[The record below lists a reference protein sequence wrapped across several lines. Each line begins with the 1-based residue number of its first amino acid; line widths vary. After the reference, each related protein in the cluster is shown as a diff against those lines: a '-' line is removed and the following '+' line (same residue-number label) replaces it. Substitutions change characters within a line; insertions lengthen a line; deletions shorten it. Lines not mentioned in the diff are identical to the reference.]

1 MDYTSNLTNEQW
13 AIIEAM
19 LPKNKGRGR
28 PLKTDMR
35 EVVNG
40 INYILKTGCQW
51 RNLPM
56 NFPKYQTV
64 YYHFNKLKKGGL
76 WGDINDQLVEQ
87 IRKKAGRNK
96 TPTAA
101 VIDSQ
106 TAKTTAYAKKEDVGF
121 DCAKQI
127 KGKKRHIAVD
137 VLGMILAIVITS
149 AGVADHKE
157 APSFLG
163 KLFKKFSSIKL
174 VWADSGYHKNSLI
187 DDIKNIWNKILE
199 IVKRPRNTEG
209 FKVLQWRWI
218 VERTFAWLS
227 NFRRLAKDYER
238 SDDTTV
244 AWMYLAMI
252 NIMTARMI

>member
-13 AIIEAM
+13 AIIEPM
-19 LPKNKGRGR
+19 LPNNKGRGR
-28 PLKTDMR
+28 PLKTNMR
-35 EVVNG
+35 EVIDG
-40 INYILKTGCQW
+40 INYLLKTGAQW
-51 RNLPM
+51 RNLPS

-64 YYHFNKLKKGGL
+64 YYHFNKFKKSGL
-76 WGDINDQLVEQ
+76 WRDINDKLAEQ
-87 IRKKAGRNK
+87 IRENAGRNK

-101 VIDSQ
+101 IIDSQ
-106 TAKTTAYAKKEDVGF
+106 TVKTTAYTRKEDIGF
-121 DCAKQI
+121 DCAKKT

-149 AGVADHKE
+149 AGIADHKE
-157 APSFLG
+157 ASSFLG

-174 VWADSGYHKNSLI
+174 VWADGGYHKTSLI

-199 IVKRPRNTEG
+199 IVKRPRNTQG

-218 VERTFAWLS
+218 VERTFGWLS
-227 NFRRLAKDYER
+227 NFRRLSKDYER
-238 SDDTTV
+238 MDDTTV
-244 AWMYLAMI
+244 SWMYIAMI